1 MFVILLKGDAVGDFK
16 DPFADSVEK
25 LAAEAVD
32 EGGVVRH
39 FLHEHLELSFAPFD
53 SIKELCFLF
62 S

>member
-1 MFVILLKGDAVGDFK
+1 MLVILLKGDAVGDLK
-16 DPFADSVEK
+16 DPFTDSVEK
-25 LAAEAVD
+25 LAAEVAG

-39 FLHEHLELSFAPFD
+39 FLHEHLELGFAPFD